1 MKFYKTIETINSIK
15 QLPMK
20 NYFSTLDKILYKGL
34 RPWLNANNPDEKF
47 TSMISGIKTVP
58 PVFQPKYEIKFERPF
73 NSKTK
78 FYSKFITNETTKSCN
93 QLFDILL
100 EDDTPQ
106 LIKYRINDT
115 FNKKLKTRL
124 KDIGKLIKDQ
134 KFEIDYINPR
144 KTTFDVDPEHKT
156 NTFIIQLLKLSLMY
170 IYLEIQE
177 KFRQWIQ
184 DELILE
190 DFYSQLLFEPIPDK
204 SYIEK
209 NQIIKISPNEPNI
222 LIEDSTSSEAL
233 IYSFT
238 YKQLVNNPDKLND
251 LCDSLKNF
259 GFIAKNTTSPNFKK
273 VFSGKEITN
282 PVVWTGNPSEF
293 AYFIMLIYNTH
304 KLVKDLKQKQWL
316 VAQKCFI
323 KKDSTSFN
331 TSVRKLQ
338 RPVTTGDYL
347 DKAVKLLL

>member
-1 MKFYKTIETINSIK
+1 
-15 QLPMK
+15 MK
-20 NYFSTLDKILYKGL
+20 NYFSTLDEILYKGL

-47 TSMISGIKTVP
+47 TAMISGIRTVP
-58 PVFQPKYEIKFERPF
+58 PVFQPQYEIKFERPF

-78 FYSKFITNETTKSCN
+78 YYTKLITNETTKSCN
-93 QLFDILL
+93 QLFDVLL
-100 EDDTPQ
+100 EDDAPQ

-115 FNKKLKTRL
+115 LNKKLKTRL

-144 KTTFDVDPEHKT
+144 KTTFDIDPEHKS
-156 NTFIIQLLKLSLMY
+156 NTFIIQLLKLSLMN

-184 DELILE
+184 DELIIE
-190 DFYSQLLFEPIPDK
+190 DFYSQLLFEPIPDN

-209 NQIIKISPNEPNI
+209 IQIIKTSLNEPNI
-222 LIEDSTSSEAL
+222 PIEDSTSEEAP

-251 LCDSLKNF
+251 LWDSLKYF

-282 PVVWTGNPSEF
+282 PVVWTGNLSEF
-293 AYFIMLIYNTH
+293 AYFITLIYNTH
-304 KLVKDLKQKQWL
+304 KLVKDLKQKQWQ
-316 VAQKCFI
+316 VARKCFV
-323 KKDSTSFN
+323 KADGNSFDN
-331 TSVRKLQ
+331 NVRKLQ